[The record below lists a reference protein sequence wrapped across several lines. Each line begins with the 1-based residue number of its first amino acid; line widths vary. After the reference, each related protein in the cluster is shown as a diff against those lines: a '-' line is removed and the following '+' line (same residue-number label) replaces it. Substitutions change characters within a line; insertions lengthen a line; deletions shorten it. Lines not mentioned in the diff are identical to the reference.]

1 MYASIH
7 RFTGVQGA
15 TTDVLR
21 AARQLAA
28 ALSRRPGFVSYAM
41 LEADSHVGITVTVF
55 ETHTDLVE
63 ANQFAEVW
71 AAEQLTG
78 WSSGPP
84 QITTGEII
92 VQHGM

>member
-15 TTDVLR
+15 TADGLR
-21 AARQLAA
+21 AAKQLAA
-28 ALSRRPGFVSYAM
+28 ALSRRSGFVSYAL
-41 LEADSHVGITVTVF
+41 LEVDGQMSIAITVF
-55 ETHTDLVE
+55 ETQTDLAE

-71 AAEQLTG
+71 VVEQLIG
-78 WSSGPP
+78 WLSSPP